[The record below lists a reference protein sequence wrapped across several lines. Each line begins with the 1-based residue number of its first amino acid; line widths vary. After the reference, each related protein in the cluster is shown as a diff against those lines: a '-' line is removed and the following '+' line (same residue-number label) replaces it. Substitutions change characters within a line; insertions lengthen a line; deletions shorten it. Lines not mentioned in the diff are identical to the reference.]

1 MERKN
6 QLKSMDVITA
16 FIPIHDVIAV
26 LGASIHQPIVSSS
39 ANNFKYIF
47 FKSCSF
53 ITKAEGPVSKISKDN
68 AASGH

>member
-6 QLKSMDVITA
+6 QLKSIDVITT

-26 LGASIHQPIVSSS
+26 LGASIHQPIVFSS

-47 FKSCSF
+47 LNLVVSSLKL
-53 ITKAEGPVSKISKDN
+53 KAQSVK
-68 AASGH
+68 